1 MNPTTAMKNDVR
13 AGAAL
18 FDVGATLLH
27 PCPSVAETFARIAA
41 ERGHGLTVRDVEPH
55 MPGMEAFYEAEYL
68 RDGDFWCSHEGSVA
82 IWLDQYR
89 YLSHA
94 LGIVQDAEGM
104 AQAVHEAYRRADHWR
119 LYPDVLSCL
128 NGLKERGIALAV
140 VSNWDAEL
148 EGLLRDLEL
157 LPYFDLVI
165 SSANVGCRKPDP
177 VIFEHALERLNVA
190 SGNAVHVGDRP
201 DADGDGAS
209 AAGIRPLIIDR
220 DGSKAGCG
228 YECLRSLAEVSRL
241 VA

>member
-1 MNPTTAMKNDVR
+1 MMADVV
-13 AGAAL
+13 L

-27 PCPSVAETFARIAA
+27 PCPSVEETFARIAV
-41 ERGHGLTVRDVEPH
+41 ERGHELTVQDVEPH

-94 LGIVQDAEGM
+94 LGIVRDAEGM
-104 AQAVHEAYRRADHWR
+104 AQAVHEAYRRADHWQ
-119 LYPDVLSCL
+119 LYPDVLPCL
-128 NGLKERGIALAV
+128 KGLKEQGAVLAV

-148 EGLLRDLEL
+148 EGLLRDLRL

-165 SSANVGCRKPDP
+165 SSANVGYRKPDP
-177 VIFEHALERLNVA
+177 VIFELALEGLNIA
-190 SGNAVHVGDRP
+190 SHNAIHVGDRP

-220 DGSKAGCG
+220 DGLEFDCG
-228 YECLRSLAEVSRL
+228 YERLETLAEISRL
-241 VA
+241 ME

>member
-1 MNPTTAMKNDVR
+1 MMVDAI
-13 AGAAL
+13 L

-27 PCPSVAETFARIAA
+27 PCPSVEETFARIAG
-41 ERGHGLTVRDVEPH
+41 ERGHGLTVQDVEPH
-55 MPGMEAFYEAEYL
+55 MPAMEAFYEAEYL

-104 AQAVHEAYRRADHWR
+104 AQAVHEAYRRADHWQP
-119 LYPDVLSCL
+119 YPDVLPCL
-128 NGLKERGIALAV
+128 KGLKEEGAVLAV

-148 EGLLRDLEL
+148 ESLLRDLRL

-165 SSANVGCRKPDP
+165 SSANVGYRKPDP
-177 VIFEHALERLNVA
+177 IIFELALERLNIA
-190 SGNAVHVGDRP
+190 SSNAIHVGDRP

-209 AAGIRPLIIDR
+209 AAGIHPLIIDR
-220 DGSKAGCG
+220 DGSEINCG
-228 YECLRSLAEVSRL
+228 YERLRTLAEVSRL
-241 VA
+241 MK